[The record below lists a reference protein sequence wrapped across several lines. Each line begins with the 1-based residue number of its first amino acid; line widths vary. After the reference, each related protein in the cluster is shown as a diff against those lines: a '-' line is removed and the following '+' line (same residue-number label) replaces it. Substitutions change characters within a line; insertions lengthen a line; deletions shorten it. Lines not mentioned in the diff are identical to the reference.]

1 MKTKIHTDLDILA
14 SKEICKIEIRN
25 RTLEWGKIK
34 LSSANCSEIHSFKT
48 FILIIPGTV
57 LGDRNTMINLTDKD

>member
-14 SKEICKIEIRN
+14 SKVRCKTEIRS

-34 LSSANCSEIHSFKT
+34 LLFANCSEIHSF
-48 FILIIPGTV
+48 ILTVSGTV
-57 LGDRNTMINLTDKD
+57 QADGNTMINLTDKD

>member
-34 LSSANCSEIHSFKT
+34 LSFANCSEIHSFKT